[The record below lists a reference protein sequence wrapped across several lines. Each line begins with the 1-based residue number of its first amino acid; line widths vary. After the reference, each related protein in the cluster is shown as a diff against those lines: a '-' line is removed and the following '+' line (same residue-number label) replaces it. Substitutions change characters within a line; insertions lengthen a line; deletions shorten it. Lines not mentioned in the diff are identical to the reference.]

1 MTVERCKSCSADLP
15 DGALYCPGC
24 AQQVRCTACRNLIE
38 PAWQACITCGT
49 RISELTNDQIIKET
63 PTDPQA
69 VNTIEYHETPR
80 SRSLRAN
87 FTNTIGKS
95 LSNALT
101 RVLSNRFEP
110 TRVKKIRSPVIDAE
124 IEDPQQPL
132 FPMEIPQPPN
142 TPSGPPALETQ
153 EAPSLGNQT
162 QQDLATLERIFRSDG
177 DSLKLVD
184 RRLRNS
190 TQIDF
195 ARRLACLFLYFNELK
210 GKEKV
215 VRTTLTTILTE
226 NDAFDRHTRAWL
238 SNNPNEIV
246 SYGETEGETV
256 GLSNEGREFAIKVLS
271 EIRNPSEQP
280 RRKPGKTVSNSKK
293 KVKTSTPI
301 NERATADKKRPQRRA
316 DGRPSPRTVLDDL
329 IKQDFFKEKKTI
341 SAIISHCKDKLT
353 YSYES
358 RELSPALI
366 RCIRDEKLKREKNT
380 NNQYEYQQ

>member
-1 MTVERCKSCSADLP
+1 
-15 DGALYCPGC
+15 
-24 AQQVRCTACRNLIE
+24 
-38 PAWQACITCGT
+38 
-49 RISELTNDQIIKET
+49 
-63 PTDPQA
+63 
-69 VNTIEYHETPR
+69 
-80 SRSLRAN
+80 
-87 FTNTIGKS
+87 
-95 LSNALT
+95 
-101 RVLSNRFEP
+101 
-110 TRVKKIRSPVIDAE
+110 
-124 IEDPQQPL
+124 
-132 FPMEIPQPPN
+132 MEISPPPN
-142 TPSGPPALETQ
+142 TPSDPLSETQ

-162 QQDLATLERIFRSDG
+162 QQDLATLERIFRSDD

-210 GKEKV
+210 GKERV

-226 NDAFDRHTRAWL
+226 NKAFDHHTRAWL
-238 SNNPNEIV
+238 SNNPNE
-246 SYGETEGETV
+246 
-256 GLSNEGREFAIKVLS
+256 KVLS
-271 EIRNPSEQP
+271 EVRNPSEQP
-280 RRKPGKTVSNSKK
+280 RRKLGKTVSNSKK

-301 NERATADKKRPQRRA
+301 NERVTADKKRPQRRA

-329 IKQDFFKEKKTI
+329 IKQDFFKEKKII

-366 RCIRDEKLKREKNT
+366 RCIRDKKLKREKNT

>member
-1 MTVERCKSCSADLP
+1 M
-15 DGALYCPGC
+15 
-24 AQQVRCTACRNLIE
+24 
-38 PAWQACITCGT
+38 
-49 RISELTNDQIIKET
+49 
-63 PTDPQA
+63 
-69 VNTIEYHETPR
+69 
-80 SRSLRAN
+80 
-87 FTNTIGKS
+87 
-95 LSNALT
+95 
-101 RVLSNRFEP
+101 
-110 TRVKKIRSPVIDAE
+110 
-124 IEDPQQPL
+124 
-132 FPMEIPQPPN
+132 
-142 TPSGPPALETQ
+142 
-153 EAPSLGNQT
+153 GNQT
-162 QQDLATLERIFRSDG
+162 QQDLATLERIFRSDD

-195 ARRLACLFLYFNELK
+195 ARRLAYLFLYFNELK
-210 GKEKV
+210 GKERV

-226 NDAFDRHTRAWL
+226 NKAFDHHTRAWL

-246 SYGETEGETV
+246 SYGETV
-256 GLSNEGREFAIKVLS
+256 GLSNEGREFAMKVLS
-271 EIRNPSEQP
+271 EVRNPSEQP
-280 RRKPGKTVSNSKK
+280 RRKLGKTVSNSKK

-301 NERATADKKRPQRRA
+301 NERVTADKKRPQRRA

-366 RCIRDEKLKREKNT
+366 RCIRDKKLKREKNT